1 MKTTIGIRTLAYR
14 SLSGNKQRTLLT
26 ILTVALSVALMLVV
40 LTYFHSN
47 EERQKQAAINEIGAY
62 HVRYDDL
69 TVEQL
74 AALGREKAI
83 QTLYRFDTPEQLT
96 VEEMD
101 KRQVALAISH
111 MEGINEGLI
120 TLKEGRAPAGPD
132 EIALD
137 GWLLEELGLAAKTGQ
152 QLTLHLQVASGP
164 ATPHRFTVVGVI
176 DDIAIRKSV
185 RAGLLFVSESFLQQN
200 SPQAKI
206 GAFALFASDY
216 ESTRQAEELG
226 KAVGL
231 GADQI
236 SVNEAYAHAYE
247 TTPGTLLQAAAII
260 LLIALTAAIVIY
272 NVFTIY
278 VAEKIRFIGVLKAIG
293 ATRGQVRLLIRLEGL
308 FLAGLGSLIG
318 VGLGM
323 LLSLVSVPFLG
334 QVANSASGSLTIV
347 FSLWIGIGCF
357 LAGVLITLAAT
368 GAPGR
373 AAARISEIDAIRF
386 NPAALHR
393 KSRKGAKSTQSLGKP
408 IRRARASRNTL
419 TLSDLVRVNLFRDRK
434 RTVLTILSITLTGLI
449 FIIAA
454 SVLFSMNIGNMAAMM
469 VQGDYQLKVME
480 RQVEQ
485 TDRSDDP
492 LSPELLRQV
501 SGIAGVTGLLT
512 EKYETLHYNRED
524 AERHISPERLSHSTG
539 DPRLNVY
546 GYNERL
552 LDIAI
557 ASLPPGTITHAEM
570 AAGNF
575 LIAVGDGE
583 YNAYAPGDKIRVT
596 AFGEQQQETEMI
608 IAGVIPD
615 YITYKGSVSDGGAF
629 IAHEQLFER
638 LGYGPRVKQLTVTV
652 EKEQSEQV
660 EQQLRTLAAESEFR
674 LTFASFKET
683 YAEFN
688 GMKQMIELAAY
699 AFIAILLAI
708 SLFNLANS
716 LLTGMFARSREIAML
731 EAMGQTR
738 QQLKRQLTGEAL
750 ALVGVSLAVVY
761 AIGLPVGYAIVK
773 VFQRQ
778 ATYAQYELPLLPMG
792 VLAALYG
799 CTAVFIAWVV
809 LGKLQGKQ
817 LVQRMNGVV

>member
-69 TVEQL
+69 TAEQL
-74 AALGREKAI
+74 AALGREKRI
-83 QTLYRFDTPEQLT
+83 KTLYRFDTPEQLT

-101 KRQVALAISH
+101 KRQVSLAISH
-111 MEGINEGLI
+111 MEGINQGLI
-120 TLKEGRAPAGPD
+120 TLKEGRSPAGPD

-137 GWLLEELGLAAKTGQ
+137 GWLLEELGLPPKTDQ
-152 QLTLHLQVASGP
+152 QLTLHLMVASAP
-164 ATPHRFTVVGVI
+164 ATPHLFTVVGVI

-185 RAGLLFVSESFLQQN
+185 RAGLLFVSESFLQQV
-200 SPQAKI
+200 SPQARI

-216 ESTRQAEELG
+216 ESTRQAEEVG

-334 QVANSASGSLTIV
+334 QVANSASGSLTIQ
-347 FSLWIGIGCF
+347 FSPWIGIGCF
-357 LAGVLITLAAT
+357 AAGVLITLAAT

-373 AAARISEIDAIRF
+373 TAARISEIDAIRF
-386 NPAALHR
+386 NPAALYG
-393 KSRKGAKSTQSLGKP
+393 KKRKGAKSPQGLGKP
-408 IRRARASRNTL
+408 VNGARASRNSL
-419 TLSDLVRVNLFRDRK
+419 TLSDLIRVNLFRDRK

-485 TDRSDDP
+485 PERSDDP
-492 LSPELLRQV
+492 LSPELLRQI
-501 SGIAGVTGLLT
+501 GGFAGVTGLLT
-512 EKYETLHYNRED
+512 EKYETLRYDRED
-524 AERHISPERLSHSTG
+524 AERHISPERLRSADT
-539 DPRLNVY
+539 RLNVY

-552 LDIAI
+552 LDTAI
-557 ASLPPGTITHAEM
+557 AALPPGTITRAEM

-583 YNAYAPGDKIRVT
+583 YSTYAPGDKIRVT
-596 AFGEQQQETEMI
+596 AFGDDQQETEMI

-638 LGYGPRVKQLTVTV
+638 LGYDPRVKQLTVTV

-660 EQQLRTLAAESEFR
+660 EHQLRTLAAESEFR
-674 LTFASFKET
+674 LTFASFKDT

-792 VLAALYG
+792 VLAVLYG
-799 CTAVFIAWVV
+799 GTAVFIAWVV
-809 LGKLQGKQ
+809 LGKLQGKH
-817 LVQRMNGVV
+817 LVQRMNGVA

>member
-14 SLSGNKQRTLLT
+14 SFSGNKQRTLLT
-26 ILTVALSVALMLVV
+26 TLTVALSVALMLVV

-69 TVEQL
+69 TAEQL
-74 AALGREKAI
+74 AALGREKRI
-83 QTLYRFDTPEQLT
+83 KTLYRFDTPEQLT
-96 VEEMD
+96 VEEME
-101 KRQVALAISH
+101 KRQVSLAISH

-137 GWLLEELGLAAKTGQ
+137 GWLLEALGLPPTAGQ
-152 QLTLHLQVASGP
+152 QLTLHLQVGSGP
-164 ATPHRFTVVGVI
+164 ATPHYFTVIGVI
-176 DDIAIRKSV
+176 DDIAIRKSA
-185 RAGLLFVSESFLQQN
+185 RAGLLFVSESFLKQI
-200 SPQAKI
+200 SPQVRI

-216 ESTRQAEELG
+216 ESTRQAEEVG

-260 LLIALTAAIVIY
+260 LLIALTAAIVIS

-308 FLAGLGSLIG
+308 FLAGPGSLIG

-347 FSLWIGIGCF
+347 FSPWIGIGCF

-373 AAARISEIDAIRF
+373 TAARISEIDAIRF
-386 NPAALHR
+386 NPAALTR
-393 KSRKGAKSTQSLGKP
+393 KIRKGAKSPHNSGKP
-408 IRRARASRNTL
+408 IRRARALRNTL
-419 TLSDLVRVNLFRDRK
+419 TLNDLIRVNLFRDRK

-485 TDRSDDP
+485 PDRSDDP
-492 LSPELLRQV
+492 LSPELIRKI
-501 SGIAGVTGLLT
+501 GEFAGVTGLLT
-512 EKYETLHYNRED
+512 EKYETLRYNRED
-524 AERHISPERLSHSTG
+524 AERRISPERLRSADT
-539 DPRLNVY
+539 RLNVY

-557 ASLPPGTITHAEM
+557 AALPPGTITPAEM

-583 YNAYAPGDKIRVT
+583 YSTYAPGDKIRVT
-596 AFGEQQQETEMI
+596 AFGEDQQETEMI

-629 IAHEQLFER
+629 IAHEQMFER
-638 LGYGPRVKQLTVTV
+638 LGYDSRVKQLTVTV
-652 EKEQSEQV
+652 EKEHSEQV

-674 LTFASFKET
+674 LSFASFKET

-716 LLTGMFARSREIAML
+716 LLTGIFARSREIAML

-761 AIGLPVGYAIVK
+761 AIGLPVGYGIVK
-773 VFQRQ
+773 VFQQQ
-778 ATYAQYELPLLPMG
+778 ATYAQYALPLVPIV

>member
-1 MKTTIGIRTLAYR
+1 MKTTIGIRTLARR

-26 ILTVALSVALMLVV
+26 ILTVAFSVALMLVV

-47 EERQKQAAINEIGAY
+47 EARQKQAAINEIGAY

-69 TVEQL
+69 TAEQL
-74 AALGREKAI
+74 AALGREKTI
-83 QTLYRFDTPEQLT
+83 KTLYRFDTPEQLT
-96 VEEMD
+96 IQEMD
-101 KRQVALAISH
+101 KRQVSLAISH
-111 MEGINEGLI
+111 MEGINQGLI
-120 TLKEGRAPAGPD
+120 TLKEGRAPADPD

-137 GWLLEELGLAAKTGQ
+137 GWLLEELGLTPKAGQ

-164 ATPHRFTVVGVI
+164 ATPHLFTVVGVI

-185 RAGLLFVSESFLQQN
+185 RAGLLFVSDSFLQQV
-200 SPQAKI
+200 SPQARI

-216 ESTRQAEELG
+216 ESTRQAEEVG

-231 GADQI
+231 RADQI
-236 SVNEAYAHAYE
+236 RVNEAYAHAYE
-247 TTPGTLLQAAAII
+247 TTPGTLLNAAAII

-293 ATRGQVRLLIRLEGL
+293 ATRGQIRLLIRLEGL
-308 FLAGLGSLIG
+308 FLAGLGSLAG

-334 QVANSASGSLTIV
+334 QVANTASGSLTIL
-347 FSLWIGIGCF
+347 FSPWIGIGCF

-373 AAARISEIDAIRF
+373 TAARISEIDAIRF
-386 NPAALHR
+386 NPAALQR
-393 KSRKGAKSTQSLGKP
+393 KSRKGHRSPQGSSKSV
-408 IRRARASRNTL
+408 RRSRASRSFL
-419 TLSDLVRVNLFRDRK
+419 TLSDLIRVNLFRDRK
-434 RTVLTILSITLTGLI
+434 RTVLTVLSITLTGLI
-449 FIIAA
+449 FIIAS
-454 SVLFSMNIGNMAAMM
+454 SVLISMNIGNMAAMM

-480 RQVEQ
+480 RQM
-485 TDRSDDP
+485 DSPDGSDGP
-492 LSPELLRQV
+492 LSPELIRQI
-501 SGIAGVTGLLT
+501 GGTAGVTGLLT
-512 EKYETLHYNRED
+512 EKYETLRYNRED
-524 AERHISPERLSHSTG
+524 AKRHISPERLIRSADT
-539 DPRLNVY
+539 RLNVY

-552 LDIAI
+552 LDTAI
-557 ASLPPGTITHAEM
+557 AALPPGTITRAEM
-570 AAGNF
+570 AAGNL
-575 LIAVGDGE
+575 LIAVGGE
-583 YNAYAPGDKIRVT
+583 YSTYAPGDKIRVT
-596 AFGEQQQETEMI
+596 AFGDHQQETEMI

-615 YITYKGSVSDGGAF
+615 YITYKGSDSDGGTF

-638 LGYGPRVKQLTVTV
+638 LGYDPRVKQLTVTV

-699 AFIAILLAI
+699 AFIAVLLAI

-731 EAMGQTR
+731 AAMGQTR
-738 QQLKRQLTGEAL
+738 QQLKYQLTGEAL

-761 AIGLPVGYAIVK
+761 AIGLPVGYGIVK
-773 VFQRQ
+773 VFQQQ
-778 ATYAQYELPLLPMG
+778 ATYAHYELPLFPMG
-792 VLAALYG
+792 VLAVLYG
-799 CTAVFIAWVV
+799 CTAIFIAWVV
-809 LGKLQGKQ
+809 LGKLQGKH
-817 LVQRMNGVV
+817 LVQQMNGVG